1 MGFIANN
8 VQTPSGEIPEGF
20 SVSND
25 NGVNLSKQEIE
36 VLLNLIKNSNF
47 KGEVLELLNILV
59 IKLQKQY
66 KNLS

>member
-1 MGFIANN
+1 MGFQANK

-47 KGEVLELLNILV
+47 KGEVLELLYILV

-66 KNLS
+66 KNLP

>member
-1 MGFIANN
+1 MGFQASN

-47 KGEVLELLNILV
+47 KGEVLELLYILV

-66 KNLS
+66 KNLP

>member
-8 VQTPSGEIPEGF
+8 VQNPSGEIPEGF

-47 KGEVLELLNILV
+47 KGEVLELLYILV